1 MNRAIKAGDVD
12 DAAEIYVEKLA
23 GEELSEKTLSLLQ
36 EALDHL
42 MCRSQDWLYSGFSQE
57 DLATLD
63 RLQKKM
69 LRNLSALIQQDNKEV
84 TQT

>member
-1 MNRAIKAGDVD
+1 MEIGRQIKKYRT
-12 DAAEIYVEKLA
+12 ELKLSQ
-23 GEELSEKTLSLLQ
+23 EEL
-36 EALDHL
+36 A
-42 MCRSQDWLYSGFSQE
+42 
-57 DLATLD
+57 ALD